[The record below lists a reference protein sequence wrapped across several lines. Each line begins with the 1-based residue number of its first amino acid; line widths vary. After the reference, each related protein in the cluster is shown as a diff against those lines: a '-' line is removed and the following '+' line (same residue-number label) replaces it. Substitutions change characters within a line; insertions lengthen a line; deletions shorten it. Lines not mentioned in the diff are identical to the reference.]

1 MDEGHL
7 EPVRHLFAATAEITE
22 TAHEAANAGQPAAL
36 SAGDYAEAARLLE
49 AAARSLAALAEA
61 AAVIAG
67 PSDGDSSGCS
77 DQMP

>member
-22 TAHEAANAGQPAAL
+22 TAHEAATAVQSEAL
-36 SAGDYAEAARLLE
+36 SAGDYV
-49 AAARSLAALAEA
+49 AAARRLRGAARDIAALAEA
-61 AAVIAG
+61 AAVIAD
-67 PSDGDSSGCS
+67 PSDGDSSGRP